1 MKIEELTFPTTPE
14 LFTAHQEQCIGRTLT
29 DVEKEIDAIWVTVF
43 NDSYEDGK
51 AQDKQALWESVDRMD
66 QFIAE
71 YGKEELIGLFLKRAK
86 RWIIYAWEQGRKTA
100 KEAVAI

>member
-1 MKIEELTFPTTPE
+1 MIRLTFPTTPE
-14 LFTAHQEQCIGRTLT
+14 LFTAHQEQLVGWELGQ
-29 DVEKEIDAIWVTVF
+29 ELKDAIAGWVQMF
-43 NDSYEDGK
+43 NESYESGK

-86 RWIIYAWEQGRKTA
+86 RWIICAWEQGRKTA
-100 KEAVAI
+100 KEADAI